1 MVQTAKTRDGD
12 RFASSHSPWVYRSS
26 LGRVFVERIMNTV
39 LVIVKDVITNQ
50 PAQVI
55 FIQDDHMVQ
64 QFPAAASDPA
74 LRDSILPGTPKSGS
88 D

>member
-1 MVQTAKTRDGD
+1 MD
-12 RFASSHSPWVYRSS
+12 
-26 LGRVFVERIMNTV
+26 TV

-64 QFPAAASDPA
+64 QFRAAAPDPT
-74 LRDSILPGTPKSGS
+74 LRDSILPGTLKAGS
-88 D
+88 DQLVPKCLSISDACPAYLRSPSRIK